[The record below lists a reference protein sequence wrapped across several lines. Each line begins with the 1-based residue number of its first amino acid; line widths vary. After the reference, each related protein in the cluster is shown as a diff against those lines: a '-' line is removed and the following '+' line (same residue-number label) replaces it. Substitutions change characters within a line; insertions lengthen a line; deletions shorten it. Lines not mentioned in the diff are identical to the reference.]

1 MRPQFPASTGMAAFV
16 QKAEAMTTVGR
27 VARLVLLAA
36 GLTVLGILVWRNDP
50 VLLLDSLRQ
59 LSWRALIVIAF
70 PFALVNLLDTLGWRF
85 AFRRDGVP
93 IRTLFSARLAG
104 EAFNLT
110 TPTASVG
117 GEAVK
122 AWLVRRYVGYE
133 DSFPSVIVAK
143 TTITIAQGLL
153 LLVGL
158 AFAWLLLPHDAP
170 VLRAM
175 AWLLVLEVLAVAVFV
190 VAQVS
195 GAMGGGG
202 RALARVP
209 WLAHLAARVGH
220 VGDSLASFYRTEP
233 ARLTLSI
240 LFHFLGWLA
249 GALEAWLIL
258 NLLGVEVSLVTAT
271 VIEAFSTAIR
281 FATFMVPAS
290 LGALEGGHIA
300 VFAALGLG
308 AAAGMSFSMVRRL
321 REATWIGIGFLAL
334 AIASPTPLRTIPARP
349 DS

>member
-1 MRPQFPASTGMAAFV
+1 MRRNFTASTEKV
-16 QKAEAMTTVGR
+16 HRAEVMTPTIWRVGR
-27 VARLVLLAA
+27 VVLVGA
-36 GLTVLGILVWRNDP
+36 GLTVIGVLVWHNDP
-50 VLLLDSLRQ
+50 ASLLASLRQ
-59 LSWRALIVIAF
+59 MSWRLLIVLAF
-70 PFALVNLLDTLGWRF
+70 PFAVVNLLDTLGWRF
-85 AFRRDGVP
+85 AFRRDDVP
-93 IRTLFSARLAG
+93 LRTLFSARLAG

-122 AWLVRRYVGYE
+122 VWLVRRYVSYDE
-133 DSFPSVIVAK
+133 SFPSVIVAK

-158 AFAWLLLPHDAP
+158 SCAWLLLPHDSQ

-175 AWLLVLEVLAVAVFV
+175 GWLLVVEVLAVAMFV
-190 VAQVS
+190 LAQVS
-195 GAMGGGG
+195 GALGGGG

-209 WLAHLAARVGH
+209 WLARVSARLGR
-220 VGDSLASFYRTEP
+220 VGDSLAQFYRTEP

-271 VIEAFSTAIR
+271 VIEAFSTGIR
-281 FATFMVPAS
+281 FATFMVPSS
-290 LGALEGGHIA
+290 LGVLEGGLVA

-308 AAAGMSFSMVRRL
+308 ASLGMSFSLVRRL
-321 REATWIGIGFLAL
+321 REATWIGVGFVAL
-334 AIASPTPLRTIPARP
+334 AAHGSAPFRTAPALP

>member
-1 MRPQFPASTGMAAFV
+1 MAAFV
-16 QKAEAMTTVGR
+16 HGAEAMTGVSFR
-27 VARLVLLAA
+27 VARVVPLAI
-36 GLTVLGILVWRNDP
+36 GLAMLAILVWHNDP
-50 VLLLDSLRQ
+50 ASLFASIRQ
-59 LSWRALIVIAF
+59 LSWRLLIVVAF

-122 AWLVRRYVGYE
+122 AWLVRRHVGYDE
-133 DSFPSVIVAK
+133 SFPAVIVAK

-158 AFAWLLLPHDAP
+158 ACAWRLLPHDSQL
-170 VLRAM
+170 LRVM
-175 AWLLVLEVLAVAVFV
+175 AWLLALEVLAVAAFV
-190 VAQVS
+190 LAQVS

-209 WLAHLAARVGH
+209 WLAHLAARLGR
-220 VGDSLASFYRTEP
+220 VGDSLAQFYRTEP
-233 ARLTLSI
+233 ARLALSI
-240 LFHFLGWLA
+240 LFHFLGWLL

-271 VIEAFSTAIR
+271 LIEAFSTGIR

-290 LGALEGGHIA
+290 LGALEGGHVA

-308 AAAGMSFSMVRRL
+308 ASVGMSFSLVRRL
-321 REATWIGIGFLAL
+321 REATWIGVGLLAL
-334 AIASPTPLRTIPARP
+334 AAHGPPLARTAPAP
-349 DS
+349 PGS